1 MARGS
6 QHSPH
11 TLLSPSPSPRLSSYP
26 GLVSFPT
33 SNARLLPLLVL
44 STPPRTAPLGSSAL
58 STESPPP
65 EPSGEAPI
73 PHPPTSDCPAPAH
86 SARPAPLHHVVNQ
99 LLHILRTLLWD
110 PHAYVYSFMSD
121 SLHWSSDG
129 CVCVCVCVYTCS
141 VVSDIVCQSSSGW
154 LCVCVCVHVLSHVR
168 LFALEQWW
176 IGGCV
181 CVYVLSH
188 VQLFALSIGIWGC
201 GCVCMCRV
209 VSNSLCQ
216 SSGIWLCVCLCV
228 CVRTQLFLTICT

>member
-110 PHAYVYSFMSD
+110 PHA
-121 SLHWSSDG
+121 WSSSDECSKG
-129 CVCVCVCVYTCS
+129 LQNEEETLKSFFFFFGQQYVCFERTGSKCLPFHS
-141 VVSDIVCQSSSGW
+141 VQQRLPFKKLRKRLPAGW
-154 LCVCVCVHVLSHVR
+154 LPTAPPH
-168 LFALEQWW
+168 
-176 IGGCV
+176 
-181 CVYVLSH
+181 Y
-188 VQLFALSIGIWGC
+188 
-201 GCVCMCRV
+201 
-209 VSNSLCQ
+209 
-216 SSGIWLCVCLCV
+216 
-228 CVRTQLFLTICT
+228 